1 MVALLLRKRYTATP
15 LYLSLIIPAFR
26 EAERIGLSLDTIHK
40 YLSSASYNSEVLVC
54 DDGSPDNTVEV
65 VKKHILSL
73 HSPNVSYR
81 LIELGVNQGKGAAV
95 KAGMLEATGEIRIF
109 TDADLSTPIYEVEKI
124 FAVMEK
130 GGYDVVIGSRALD
143 GGALVKVHQPWY
155 REAMG
160 KFFNFLVQILVL
172 RGIKDTQCGFKGFR
186 ADAAE
191 KIFTEQKVMGF
202 SFDVDILFIAK
213 KLGYN
218 IKEVA
223 IEWYNDERTTVG
235 AVSDSSKMFFELLR
249 IRRLHQ

>member
-1 MVALLLRKRYTATP
+1 M
-15 LYLSLIIPAFR
+15 YLSIIIPAFR
-26 EAERIGLSLDTIHK
+26 EAERIGPSLDTIDK
-40 YLSSASYNSEVLVC
+40 YLSSVSYTSEVLVC

-73 HSPNVSYR
+73 QSPNVSYR

-95 KAGMLEATGEIRIF
+95 RAGMLEATGEIRIF
-109 TDADLSTPIYEVEKI
+109 TDADLSTPIYEIEKI
-124 FAVMEK
+124 LDVMEK
-130 GGYDVVIGSRALD
+130 GGYDVVIGSRALN

-186 ADAAE
+186 AEAAE
-191 KIFTEQKVMGF
+191 KIFAEQKVMGF

-213 KLGYN
+213 KLGYT
-218 IKEVA
+218 IKEIA

-235 AVSDSSKMFFELLR
+235 ALSDSSKMFFELLR
-249 IRRLHQ
+249 IRKLHQ

>member
-1 MVALLLRKRYTATP
+1 M
-15 LYLSLIIPAFR
+15 YLSLIIPAFR
-26 EAERIGLSLDTIHK
+26 EAERIGPSLDTINT
-40 YLSSASYNSEVLVC
+40 YLSSANYLSEVLVC

-65 VKKHILSL
+65 VKKHFLSL
-73 HSPNVSYR
+73 QSSNVSYR

-95 KAGMLEATGEIRIF
+95 KAGMLEAKGEIRIF

-124 FAVMEK
+124 FAVFEK
-130 GGYDVVIGSRALD
+130 GDFDVVIGSRALD

-160 KFFNFLVQILVL
+160 KFFNFLVQIFVL

-186 ADAAE
+186 AEAAE
-191 KIFTEQKVMGF
+191 KIFAEQKVLGF
-202 SFDVDILFIAK
+202 SFDVDILYIAQ
-213 KLGYN
+213 KLGYK
-218 IKEVA
+218 IKEIA

-249 IRRLHQ
+249 IRKLHQ